1 VAGKREKDKVTV
13 VGVVSALRERTNK
26 EKGTRFAFVTLED
39 LTGTVEVAC
48 WAARPGQGSRPA
60 QRGYGDWEQFLKG
73 DEPLLV
79 HGEVRVNSR
88 DEENPRAELTAVEIE
103 PLSRVRSQKTS
114 EIALRI
120 DAERLTEERVMAL
133 KALLGRHPGGCAV
146 TVRAVIPGE
155 SETIITMPRKVMPA
169 DDLLEAARRA
179 GFEPELR

>member
-1 VAGKREKDKVTV
+1 M
-13 VGVVSALRERTNK
+13 
-26 EKGTRFAFVTLED
+26 
-39 LTGTVEVAC
+39 AC
-48 WAARPGQGSRPA
+48 WAARAANGNRPA
-60 QRGYGDWEQFLKG
+60 QKGYGDWEQFLKG
-73 DEPLLV
+73 DEPLLI
-79 HGEVRVNSR
+79 HGEVKVNAR
-88 DEENPRAELTAVEIE
+88 DEEHPRAELTAVEIE

-120 DAERLTEERVMAL
+120 DAERLTEERVVAL

-155 SETIITMPRKVMPA
+155 SETTISVPHKASPA

>member
-1 VAGKREKDKVTV
+1 M
-13 VGVVSALRERTNK
+13 NK

-48 WAARPGQGSRPA
+48 WAARPGQGNRPS
-60 QRGYGDWEQFLKG
+60 QKGYGDWEQFLKG
-73 DEPLLV
+73 DEPLLI
-79 HGEVRVNSR
+79 HGEVKVNSR

-103 PLSRVRSQKTS
+103 PLARVRTQKTS
-114 EIALRI
+114 EVALRI
-120 DAERLTEERVMAL
+120 DAERLTEARVVSL
-133 KALLGRHPGGCAV
+133 KALLGRHPGACAV

-155 SETIITMPRKVMPA
+155 SETIIRVPHKVAPA